1 MREADPNVGGL
12 KRGDVARKCVESLDW
27 GVKTVFMPGYM
38 RYGFPP
44 HIFFHPLT
52 TRSLPLDTLISCIG
66 SGQAL

>member
-1 MREADPNVGGL
+1 MREADLNVGGL

-27 GVKTVFMPGYM
+27 GVKTVFIPEYM

-52 TRSLPLDTLISCIG
+52 TRSLPLDTLISCSG